1 MNDRFSFILK
11 ILIFSAILSYG
22 VKYGGRLLPLEP
34 STINALLGII
44 VPPAIM
50 GLALW
55 WREKS

>member
-1 MNDRFSFILK
+1 MNDRLSFVLK
-11 ILIFSAILSYG
+11 ILIASAILSYL

-34 STINALLGII
+34 NLINALLGIS
-44 VPPAIM
+44 VPPTMM

>member
-1 MNDRFSFILK
+1 MNDRFSFIFK

-34 STINALLGII
+34 STINALLGIS

-55 WREKS
+55 WRKKS